1 MRLKQL
7 YLDIFAGVSGD
18 MLLGL
23 LVDLGVDAAALS
35 DGLAALRLPG
45 LQVRARTALRGAI
58 GGTKVDLECPDQ
70 EHDRHL
76 SQVRAIIDASALSDR
91 VKERSIAVFTRLAE
105 AEARVH
111 RMDVESVH
119 FHEVG
124 ALDAIGD
131 IVGVCLGL
139 ELLGVGEVLA
149 SALPQGKGFVDT
161 AHGRIPLPAP
171 AVLELARGFPVRQ
184 LDIHAE
190 LTTPT
195 GAALVTTLARPVD
208 EMPRMVVERVGYG
221 LGTRDLSIP
230 NAVRGVLGEA
240 RAVTADRVVLM
251 EANIDDLPA
260 TVLGYV
266 LDRLI
271 AAGALDVWLTPIQM
285 KKGRPATK
293 LSVLAEP
300 AARDALAQLV
310 FRETTTL
317 GVRMT
322 SMERQVLPRT
332 VVEVATRFGPMRVKV
347 AGGHAAPEYDDCARA
362 AAAHG
367 VPLRDV
373 LEEVRSCAAGKV

>member
-1 MRLKQL
+1 MMKHL

-23 LVDLGVDAAALS
+23 LVDLGLEPARLS
-35 DGLAALRLPG
+35 EGLAALELPG
-45 LQVRARTALRGAI
+45 LTVRARTALRGAI

-70 EHDRHL
+70 AHDRHL
-76 SQVRAIIDASALSDR
+76 SEIREIIQRSGLSDT
-91 VKERSIAVFTRLAE
+91 VKARSIAVFTRLAE

-111 RMDVESVH
+111 RMEVEEVH

-131 IVGVCLGL
+131 IVGVVLGL
-139 ELLGVGEVLA
+139 ELLGVTEVFA
-149 SALPQGKGFVDT
+149 SALPQGKGFVES

-171 AVLELARGFPVRQ
+171 AVLELARGYPCTQ

-195 GAALVTTLARPVD
+195 GAALVTTLARAVD
-208 EMPRMVVERVGYG
+208 EMPRMTIERVGYG
-221 LGTRDLSIP
+221 LGTRELPIP
-230 NAVRGVLGEA
+230 NAVRGVLGVA
-240 RAVTADRVVLM
+240 SDVGADRVLLM
-251 EANIDDLPA
+251 EANIDDLAP

-266 LDRLI
+266 CEKLL
-271 AAGALDVWLTPIQM
+271 AAGALDVWMTPIQM
-285 KKGRPATK
+285 KKGRPATQ

-300 AARDALAQLV
+300 SQRDALAALV

-317 GVRMT
+317 GVRMAT
-322 SMERQVLPRT
+322 MERQVLPRRI
-332 VVEVATRFGPMRVKV
+332 VQVDTRFGPMRVKV
-347 AGGHAAPEYDDCARA
+347 AGGHVAPEYDDCARA
-362 AAAHG
+362 AAEHQ

-373 LEEVRSCAAGKV
+373 LEEVRARAAREV